1 MNAQLTPTAQKCPA
15 IDEAVGRRIKN
26 HSRRRWRLVRMITS
40 VAYPALEASGDLLP
54 IRLLDDGGD
63 RESR

>member
-1 MNAQLTPTAQKCPA
+1 
-15 IDEAVGRRIKN
+15 
-26 HSRRRWRLVRMITS
+26 MITS